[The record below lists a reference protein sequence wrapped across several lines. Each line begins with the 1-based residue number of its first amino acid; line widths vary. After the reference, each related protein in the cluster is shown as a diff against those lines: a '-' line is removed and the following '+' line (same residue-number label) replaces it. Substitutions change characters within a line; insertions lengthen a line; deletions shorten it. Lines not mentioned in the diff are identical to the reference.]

1 MLKFQGSDISRV
13 KDQYILKFSFE
24 ASVDLEILEKNFEHF
39 WLFIYFKYTQQSVKM
54 LDFLYSTKLEKKT
67 CVNEMK

>member
-24 ASVDLEILEKNFEHF
+24 ASVDLEPLEKNFEHF
-39 WLFIYFKYTQQSVKM
+39 
-54 LDFLYSTKLEKKT
+54 
-67 CVNEMK
+67 